1 MALTRAPAEPYVTEF
16 EATVDRID
24 DRDLVLD
31 RTYFYAES
39 GGQPAD
45 RGSVGGVPVADVQH
59 RGGEAVHVLTEE
71 PGFEP
76 GETVECAVDSAFRTY
91 CMRAHTASHVLY
103 GAGRRLLDDLGYG
116 GFDIDEEKVRIDF
129 ETTTDIDDGTLVELE
144 RLANRA
150 VWESRPVTWETVP
163 ETEARD
169 REEVAFNARTEE
181 GVFGEGEGVRIVTVG
196 PSGVGRVANE
206 EPWDVAACGGT
217 HVGNTRE
224 IGPIAVLDRS
234 NPGEGLT
241 RVELAV
247 GPTAIDRRAELHRVA
262 RDAAGRLGVA
272 IDDLPEEVEREQKA
286 VETLEAERA
295 DLEGRIADLQFDA
308 LGADAIERDGERWLV
323 GTIEGVDGDT
333 LTERAR
339 NAAGEDADVV
349 ALVSDGNPVTVA
361 VASVGDADTD
371 ANALVSALTDEFG
384 GGGGGGPEFAQGGGI
399 AEEPETVVAFLRDA
413 ER

>member
-1 MALTRAPAEPYVTEF
+1 
-16 EATVDRID
+16 
-24 DRDLVLD
+24 
-31 RTYFYAES
+31 
-39 GGQPAD
+39 
-45 RGSVGGVPVADVQH
+45 
-59 RGGEAVHVLTEE
+59 
-71 PGFEP
+71 
-76 GETVECAVDSAFRTY
+76 
-91 CMRAHTASHVLY
+91 MRAHTASHVLY